1 MISLKLHA
9 LHCAAANGN
18 GSSRIGTGLG
28 RELIGNGLY
37 HVDELYHAVE
47 HLVDL
52 RAGGKHSALD
62 VGLTFALG
70 DLLIPLGARL
80 QLLIDGLEEKL
91 AQDLDKMLGIF
102 HVRILKPGLAQRL
115 DRKRRR
121 FRRDLGRNV
130 AEPHAPVLLRDIG
143 SEVPDRFI
151 GIKVDVQAA
160 DINFFVHILT
170 LLLKAMPNMSAA
182 HTPVVPTAALSIYC

>member
-1 MISLKLHA
+1 
-9 LHCAAANGN
+9 
-18 GSSRIGTGLG
+18 
-28 RELIGNGLY
+28 
-37 HVDELYHAVE
+37 
-47 HLVDL
+47 
-52 RAGGKHSALD
+52 
-62 VGLTFALG
+62 
-70 DLLIPLGARL
+70 
-80 QLLIDGLEEKL
+80 
-91 AQDLDKMLGIF
+91 MLGIF

-130 AEPHAPVLLRDIG
+130 AEPHAPVLLRDICA
-143 SEVPDRFI
+143 EVLYRSV